1 MSTRFLLFL
10 IAQAVSQFGT
20 AVSTVGL
27 TTLWASRG
35 APATQ
40 LALILA
46 LPAIPSLL
54 LAPFVGATVER
65 VALRPFLIGANI
77 FLGAVACAVAWAVA
91 PSGGQAE
98 PTLLV
103 AMFTLKEVG
112 NRAFAAGYAR
122 AFGALAP
129 ATTGRPVMVA
139 DFTSQSGAA
148 LGAAVGGLIASKGG
162 GEVFVIDA
170 ATFVVAGL
178 ITLWLP
184 LLGGA
189 PARRGGN
196 QVVRD
201 VKVAVDHV
209 SNNAQIARLF
219 GAYCSMSLTWAAWDI
234 VGGYLF
240 VAAGSAEAS
249 GVANSGAQ
257 IGKMSIGLWLFSQ
270 GLGHSVNKAQISAL
284 VLAGTGLVAGGLGM
298 FGPSPY
304 VIVLLVILRSLF
316 GMTGYLGGN
325 GSYTMMVLDAPSELR
340 ARMAVL
346 VGAVGTGLV
355 AGGAKV
361 GVGILNDAV
370 GPTLAFILP
379 SMVGMTLGLLLCRA
393 EFRAQQY
400 HHLQAYMVCR
410 VYWARRAGGLGI
422 AAAQGEFLVGISRI

>member
-1 MSTRFLLFL
+1 MSTRFILFL

-27 TTLWASRG
+27 ATLWASRG
-35 APATQ
+35 APATE

-54 LAPFVGATVER
+54 VAPFVGAAVER
-65 VALRPFLIGANI
+65 VALRPFLIAANI

-91 PSGGQAE
+91 PSGGHAE
-98 PTLLV
+98 PILLV

-122 AFGALAP
+122 AFGALSP
-129 ATTGRPVMVA
+129 ATSGRPVMVA
-139 DFTSQSGAA
+139 DLTSQSGAA
-148 LGAAVGGLIASKGG
+148 LGAAIGGLIASKGG
-162 GEVFVIDA
+162 GEVFMIDA

-184 LLGGA
+184 LPGCA
-189 PARRGGN
+189 AARRGSS
-196 QVVRD
+196 QLVRD
-201 VKVAVDHV
+201 VKVAVEHV
-209 SNNAQIARLF
+209 SSNAHVARLF

-234 VGGYLF
+234 VGSYLF

-257 IGKMSIGLWLFSQ
+257 VGKMAVGIWLYGQ
-270 GLGHSVNKAQISAL
+270 GLGHSANKVQGAAL
-284 VLAGTGLVAGGLGM
+284 LLAGTGLVAGGLGM
-298 FGPSPY
+298 LGPSPY
-304 VIVLLVILRSLF
+304 AITLLVILRSLF
-316 GMTGYLGGN
+316 GITGYLGGG

-346 VGAVGTGLV
+346 VGTVGTGLV
-355 AGGAKV
+355 AGGAKLCV
-361 GVGILNDAV
+361 GLLNDQV

-379 SMVGMTLGLLLCRA
+379 SLVGTGLSLLLCRA
-393 EFRAQQY
+393 EFRAQQ
-400 HHLQAYMVCR
+400 HHYLRAFMVCR
-410 VYWARRAGGLGI
+410 VYWARRAGRLGV
-422 AAAQGEFLVGISRI
+422 AAARAEFLGCISRI